1 MPPGETFSPPRA
13 IGMLVT
19 GTQPTLYEELNAVL
33 QDIVPGV
40 QSILGDKFVGA
51 YLHGSFAIGDFD
63 IHSDVDFLVAIERE
77 VDEAE
82 LAALQAMHGRI
93 YDLDSDWAKHL
104 EGSYF
109 PTVTLRR
116 HDPESEPLLYL
127 DNTSRE
133 LVRSKHD
140 DSLVVRWIV
149 RECGVV
155 LAGPAPDELIDSI
168 SADDLRSEV
177 LADMRNW
184 GQRIFANPDQM
195 NNRWYQPFAVLSY
208 CRMLQT
214 LHTGRVESKPAAV
227 RWAEDALD
235 SRWAGLIQRAWDER
249 PNPSTKVKQ
258 QADPDELKRTLEFI
272 EYALAASGQ
281 YAYKRP

>member
-1 MPPGETFSPPRA
+1 MLHD
-13 IGMLVT
+13 LVT
-19 GTQPTLYEELNAVL
+19 S
-33 QDIVPGV
+33 V
-40 QSILGDKFVGA
+40 QSILADDFVGS
-51 YLHGSFAIGDFD
+51 YLHGSFALGEYD
-63 IHSDVDFLVAIERE
+63 IHSDVDFLVAVERE
-77 VDEAE
+77 VDKAE

-109 PTVTLRR
+109 AKGTLRR
-116 HDPESEPLLYL
+116 HDPASEPLHYL

-133 LVRSKHD
+133 LIRSKHD
-140 DSLVVRWIV
+140 DTLVVRWVV

-155 LAGPAPDELIDSI
+155 LAGPAPDELIDPI
-168 SADDLRSEV
+168 SADDLRMEV
-177 LADMRNW
+177 LSTMRDW
-184 GQRIFANPDQM
+184 GQEIFANPDQM
-195 NNRWYQPFAVLSY
+195 SNRWYQPFAVLSY

-214 LHTGRVESKPAAV
+214 MHTGRVESKPAAV

-258 QADPDELKRTLEFI
+258 QADPDELKSTLEFI